1 MTPPSKELLGAV
13 LDEDL
18 DMVAEINR
26 AEIFI
31 ELHRNMIK
39 VIVSNKRLVADC
51 SRDAEYISINIYE
64 LMHLMKEW
72 AWGKGFQL
80 MSHRNYFNNK
90 YAIQVHE
97 KLYRHFEAESL
108 EDTEIETVTKACE
121 WILKE
126 KGNE

>member
-13 LDEDL
+13 LG
-18 DMVAEINR
+18 
-26 AEIFI
+26 
-31 ELHRNMIK
+31 IK
-39 VIVSNKRLVADC
+39 VNKIEYEEQQNEIVYYCNQFGRATG
-51 SRDAEYISINIYE
+51 YINIYE